1 MDYLMSLSG
10 EELLLLASTV
20 SIALSSN
27 LSAEELTVLATFTT
41 SVGDNLALIAVKH
54 S

>member
-10 EELLLLASTV
+10 EELVLLASTIA
-20 SIALSSN
+20 IALASN
-27 LSAEELTVLATFTT
+27 LSADELNVLGTFTT
-41 SVGDNLALIAVKH
+41 SVGDNITLIATKR